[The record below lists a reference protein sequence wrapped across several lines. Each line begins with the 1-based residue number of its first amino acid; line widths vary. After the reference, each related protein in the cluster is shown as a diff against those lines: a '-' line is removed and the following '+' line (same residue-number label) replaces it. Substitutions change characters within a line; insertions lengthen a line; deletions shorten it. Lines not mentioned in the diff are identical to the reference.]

1 MVGTMFRNLLKD
13 ERGQGMVEYALVA
26 ALVAVGAIATVT
38 SMRTALINTFTRI
51 QTGLGSS

>member
-1 MVGTMFRNLLKD
+1 MFRNLLKD

-38 SMRTALINTFTRI
+38 SMRGALRTTFTRI